1 MTQHSRACYFARRAA
16 DLCRYNGLMTPGFSR
31 LPAPRDGAI
40 WQFCHEESG
49 LVILLNASGAV
60 NAKATKAAR
69 EEAAAA
75 DLARLV
81 ASAKEAEAMARE
93 VDSALA
99 ALDIESGP
107 VGEDWKSNG
116 PAESFYAQAPALPN
130 GRPGPFAFGPSEEAA
145 RAALARLLATAPARA
160 PLPAFCVPLA
170 PTRSASAP
178 LWPVRPARA
187 FAELAAVMGA
197 F

>member
-1 MTQHSRACYFARRAA
+1 MTAYSRACYFAKQAA
-16 DLCRYNGLMTPGFSR
+16 ALCRYNGLNVAGFSR

-40 WQFCHEESG
+40 WQFRHEESG

-69 EEAAAA
+69 EDAAAA

-81 ASAKEAEAMARE
+81 ASAKEARDMARE

-99 ALDIESGP
+99 ALD
-107 VGEDWKSNG
+107 
-116 PAESFYAQAPALPN
+116 
-130 GRPGPFAFGPSEEAA
+130 GRKTLDELEEEA
-145 RAALARLLATAPARA
+145 RAADLAPRA

-170 PTRSASAP
+170 PIKAAPAP
-178 LWPVRPARA
+178 LWPIRPRAA